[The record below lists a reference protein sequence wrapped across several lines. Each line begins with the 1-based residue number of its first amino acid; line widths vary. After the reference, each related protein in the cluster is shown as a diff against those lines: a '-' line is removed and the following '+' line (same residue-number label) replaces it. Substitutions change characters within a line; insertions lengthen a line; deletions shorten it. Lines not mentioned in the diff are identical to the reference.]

1 MSNDTKIGLVII
13 FWLFMTI
20 FTFGHAY
27 NQYPSIEQ
35 GYFAGHTY
43 EIHNGPGTK
52 LFASFFFSIGWPL
65 YWSVKIQEK
74 HSDGITAK

>member
-1 MSNDTKIGLVII
+1 MNSDTKIVLVIVA
-13 FWLFMTI
+13 WLFMSI

-27 NQYPSIEQ
+27 NQYPSVEQ
-35 GYFAGHTY
+35 GHFGGHTY

-52 LFASFFFSIGWPL
+52 LFASTFFSIAWPL

-74 HSDGITAK
+74 PTK